1 MIVTRLGD
9 GYRLPV
15 EAQITVDDDAE
26 RLDL

>member
-9 GYRLPV
+9 GRRLPV
-15 EAQITVDDDAE
+15 ETQITIGDDAK